1 MWVTEVRVKSMY
13 GKANENTLGLYS
25 YSLIGEN
32 C

>member
-13 GKANENTLGLYS
+13 GKAKENAHAL
-25 YSLIGEN
+25 YSLIDEN